1 MRRGPAESAGPLLL
15 WKGLAQV
22 AEQVSVGTVFVPVK
36 EAWKPKAVL
45 PAAAMAPL

>member
-1 MRRGPAESAGPLLL
+1 MADPRELVR
-15 WKGLAQV
+15 LAQV